1 MSWFCSCRPATK
13 VTKKK
18 KLKINVHRP
27 VGSRVV
33 FDDDGNSL
41 PPLAR
46 VADTKSDNIALD
58 QGKVTYLIA
67 PEFSWFKLLLFSD

>member
-1 MSWFCSCRPATK
+1 MLIWNFSSPLFCSLGTR

-33 FDDDGNSL
+33 FDDDGNTL
-41 PPLAR
+41 PPLAKI
-46 VADTKSDNIALD
+46 ADRDSGNDILQLD
-58 QGKVTYLIA
+58 KGIVISNCQT
-67 PEFSWFKLLLFSD
+67 